1 MLNSLTTDSGMILKI
16 GMSGLHVQGL
26 QHILHIYPD
35 GKFGPLTEEAVKE
48 FQTSHGLTADGI
60 VGAKTW
66 AALKSAEDGVFKKS
80 TRVINEIIVHCSATP
95 EGKDYSLDTIRQWH
109 RQRGFSDIGYHYV
122 IHPDGTVEEGRDVN
136 IAGAHCSGHNSKS
149 IGICYIGGMTADN
162 KKAKDTR
169 TEEQRTNLKAL
180 LMAMRKLYPSAK
192 IHGHRD
198 FAAKACP
205 SFDATEE
212 YKNI

>member
-1 MLNSLTTDSGMILKI
+1 MLNSLTTDSGMILKK

-26 QHILHIYPD
+26 QHLLHIYPD

-48 FQTSHGLTADGI
+48 FQTAHGLVADGI

-95 EGKDYSLDTIRQWH
+95 EGKDYTLDTIRQWH

-169 TEEQRTNLKAL
+169 TEEQRKSLKAL
-180 LMAMRKLYPSAK
+180 LMAMRKLYPQAK

>member
-1 MLNSLTTDSGMILKI
+1 MILKK

-26 QHILHIYPD
+26 QHLLHIYPD

-48 FQTSHGLTADGI
+48 FQTAHGLVADGI

-95 EGKDYSLDTIRQWH
+95 EGKDYTLDTIRQWH

-180 LMAMRKLYPSAK
+180 LMAMRNLYPTAK

>member
-1 MLNSLTTDSGMILKI
+1 MLNSQMIDSHMTLKKGMN
-16 GMSGLHVQGL
+16 GLHVQGL
-26 QHILHIYPD
+26 QELLHIYPD

-48 FQTSHGLTADGI
+48 FQKAHGLVADGI
-60 VGAKTW
+60 VGEKTW
-66 AALKSAEDGVFKKS
+66 AALKAAEKGELKKS
-80 TRVINEIIVHCSATP
+80 TRTINEIIVHCSATP
-95 EGKDYSLDTIRQWH
+95 EGKDYTLDTIRQWH
-109 RQRGFSDIGYHYV
+109 LQRGFSDIGYHYV
-122 IHPDGTVEEGRDVN
+122 IHPDGKVEEGRDVN
-136 IAGAHCSGHNSKS
+136 IAGAHCSSHNSKS
-149 IGICYIGGMTADN
+149 IGICYIGGMTSDN

-169 TEEQRTNLKAL
+169 TEEQRKSLKVL

-198 FAAKACP
+198 FAAKDCP

>member
-95 EGKDYSLDTIRQWH
+95 EGKDYTLDTIRQWH